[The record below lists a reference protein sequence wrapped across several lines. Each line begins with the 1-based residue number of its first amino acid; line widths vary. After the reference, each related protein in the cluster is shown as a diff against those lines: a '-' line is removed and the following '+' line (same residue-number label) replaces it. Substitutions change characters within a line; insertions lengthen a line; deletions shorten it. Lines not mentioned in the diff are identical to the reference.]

1 MLSTV
6 HRNSGSDRVNPKVV
20 VDYSI
25 GKKGVDTSDQLAVPY
40 PSTRKSLKWYKVL
53 FNLLNM
59 TVVNAFAV
67 QKVLRGHMT
76 QLTFQKTLAEGLM
89 RQRSRRGREV
99 RWGEVRSRSRS
110 QSRSHSPPITPPLQG
125 IHCQICMPHRRYHRC
140 WLCYSRGVRRIT
152 KVIYSGCDVPLSG
165 FLLWGISHSEHIY
178 I

>member
-6 HRNSGSDRVNPKVV
+6 HRNSGSDRVKPKVV

-76 QLTFQKTLAEGLM
+76 QLTLQKTLAEGLM
-89 RQRSRRGREV
+89 RQRVAVVER
-99 RWGEVRSRSRS
+99 
-110 QSRSHSPPITPPLQG
+110 
-125 IHCQICMPHRRYHRC
+125 
-140 WLCYSRGVRRIT
+140 
-152 KVIYSGCDVPLSG
+152 
-165 FLLWGISHSEHIY
+165 
-178 I
+178 